1 MEWLEFILA
10 VITLIAGGGWF
21 VTYKAYKRKQMGE
34 ATQSEAEGWKSIQD
48 VYQQT
53 IDDLK
58 QYTQDIRAD
67 RNHLKE
73 DRDNLRKENN
83 EIREKYLKMEE
94 QILSLRKDL
103 ARMGR
108 RLEILLPFTC
118 GLAGCVKRKKVD
130 IQEAELKDIC
140 DASPVKE
147 EGNYNK
153 EEKHGNG

>member
-10 VITLIAGGGWF
+10 IVTLIAGGGWF
-21 VTYKAYKRKQMGE
+21 VTYKDYKRRQMGE

-53 IDDLK
+53 IEDLK
-58 QYTQDIRAD
+58 QYTEDIRSD

-83 EIREKYLKMEE
+83 EIRAKYLLMED

-108 RLEILLPFTC
+108 RLEILFPFTC
-118 GLAGCVKRKKVD
+118 GVAGCVKRERFD
-130 IQEAELKDIC
+130 IQETELEDINS
-140 DASPVKE
+140 DLNKKKSD
-147 EGNYNK
+147 YNK
-153 EEKHGNG
+153 NEK

>member
-1 MEWLEFILA
+1 M
-10 VITLIAGGGWF
+10 
-21 VTYKAYKRKQMGE
+21 TYKAYKRKQDGE
-34 ATQSEAEGWKSIQD
+34 AAQSEAEGWKSIQD

-53 IDDLK
+53 IEDLK
-58 QYTQDIRAD
+58 QYAEDIRSD

-83 EIREKYLKMEE
+83 EIRAKYLLMED

-118 GLAGCVKRKKVD
+118 GVAGCVKRKKVD
-130 IQEAELKDIC
+130 IQETELEDTNS
-140 DASPVKE
+140 DP
-147 EGNYNK
+147 NK
-153 EEKHGNG
+153 EECDYNKNEK

>member
-1 MEWLEFILA
+1 M
-10 VITLIAGGGWF
+10 
-21 VTYKAYKRKQMGE
+21 TYKAYKRKQMGE

-53 IDDLK
+53 IEDLK
-58 QYTQDIRAD
+58 EFAEDLRSD

-83 EIREKYLKMEE
+83 EIREKYLLMED

-108 RLEILLPFTC
+108 RLEILIPFTC
-118 GLAGCVKRKKVD
+118 GVAGCVKRKKVG
-130 IQEAELKDIC
+130 IQEAELEDINP
-140 DASPVKE
+140 DL
-147 EGNYNK
+147 NK
-153 EEKHGNG
+153 EECDYNKNEK

>member
-10 VITLIAGGGWF
+10 IVTLIAGGGWF

-53 IDDLK
+53 IEDLK
-58 QYTQDIRAD
+58 QYTEDIRSD

-73 DRDNLRKENN
+73 DRDNIRKENN
-83 EIREKYLKMEE
+83 EIRAKYLLMED

-118 GLAGCVKRKKVD
+118 GVAGCVKRKKVD
-130 IQEAELKDIC
+130 IQETELEDINP
-140 DASPVKE
+140 DLNKE
-147 EGNYNK
+147 EGDYNK
-153 EEKHGNG
+153 NEK

>member
-1 MEWLEFILA
+1 MEWLGFILA
-10 VITLIAGGGWF
+10 IVTLIAGGGWF

-53 IDDLK
+53 IEDLK
-58 QYTQDIRAD
+58 QYTEDIRSD

-83 EIREKYLKMEE
+83 EIRAKYLLMED

-103 ARMGR
+103 SRMGR
-108 RLEILLPFTC
+108 RLEILFPFTC
-118 GLAGCVKRKKVD
+118 GVAGCLKRKKVD
-130 IQEAELKDIC
+130 IQEAELEDINP
-140 DASPVKE
+140 DLNKE
-147 EGNYNK
+147 EGDYNK
-153 EEKHGNG
+153 NEK